1 MAKKHHVWRIK
12 RIYFKELVSGRKKLE
27 IRIGYPWVKSVHQ
40 GDTITFENY
49 GLNRF
54 LVRRVTIYGS
64 FREMLENE
72 GVAEVLPGM
81 TFDKA
86 LKTLQKIYPKA
97 KENKGV
103 YVFELESIRP
113 GSRDH

>member
-1 MAKKHHVWRIK
+1 
-12 RIYFKELVSGRKKLE
+12 
-27 IRIGYPWVKSVHQ
+27 
-40 GDTITFENY
+40 
-49 GLNRF
+49 
-54 LVRRVTIYGS
+54 
-64 FREMLENE
+64 MLENE

-103 YVFELESIRP
+103 YVFELEFCRSER
-113 GSRDH
+113 GDC